1 MSIHE
6 DVQYVL
12 LTKEQIAKRVKELG
26 TILEEKYA
34 DRKPLAVCI
43 LRGSAVFFCDLI
55 REMNIPLT
63 TDFMRVSSYGSALQ
77 SSGNIQ
83 ILTDLSEDI
92 TGKEI
97 LLVEDIIDSGNTLYK
112 LKNFLLLKGA
122 KEVFIVTLLDKPARR
137 EADISADLTGFT
149 IADEFVI
156 GYGLDYIE
164 EYRNLPYVGVLKP
177 SVYQK

>member
-26 TILEEKYA
+26 AILEAKYA

-92 TGKEI
+92 TG
-97 LLVEDIIDSGNTLYK
+97 
-112 LKNFLLLKGA
+112 
-122 KEVFIVTLLDKPARR
+122 
-137 EADISADLTGFT
+137 
-149 IADEFVI
+149 
-156 GYGLDYIE
+156 
-164 EYRNLPYVGVLKP
+164 
-177 SVYQK
+177 